1 LKKIVHGFAGAF
13 AILII
18 CIFITATLY
27 VEVFGDVD
35 LIFQVKRKTA
45 LPGIEI
51 LVFFMLMAGGTGRSL
66 AKTCKGRIV
75 QIKLKRMRIVAF
87 NGIFILIPCAFML
100 SRWAEV
106 DPYTVRFYGVQT
118 IELLAGCINL
128 AMLIL
133 NMKDGVRLRSRSS
146 QV

>member
-1 LKKIVHGFAGAF
+1 VHGIAGVV

-27 VEVFGDVD
+27 VEVFGDAD
-35 LIFQVKRKTA
+35 MILQVKRKIA

-66 AKTCKGRIV
+66 AKAFNGRIV
-75 QIKLKRMRIVAF
+75 AIKLRRMRVVAF
-87 NGIFILIPCAFML
+87 NGMFILIPCAFML

-106 DPYTVRFYGVQT
+106 DPYSARFYGVQI
-118 IELLAGCINL
+118 IEILAGSVNL
-128 AMLIL
+128 VMLIL
-133 NMKDGVRLRSRSS
+133 NMKDGIRLKTRSS
-146 QV
+146 RA